1 LAEGIADVSRRDIAD
16 DAQVKMGCNT
26 RAFRGRKGGPES
38 PPNAMGLRIYLN
50 DSSGTHSGK
59 KAWEASWFT
68 DNVQE
73 TVRSLI
79 MTS

>member
-1 LAEGIADVSRRDIAD
+1 MAEDIADVSRREIAD
-16 DAQVKMGCNT
+16 DTQVKMRSST
-26 RAFRGRKGGPES
+26 RAFRGRKGGPGGPE
-38 PPNAMGLRIYLN
+38 NAMGLLIYLN
-50 DSSGTHSGK
+50 DSSGTHSGG

-73 TVRSLI
+73 TVRTLI